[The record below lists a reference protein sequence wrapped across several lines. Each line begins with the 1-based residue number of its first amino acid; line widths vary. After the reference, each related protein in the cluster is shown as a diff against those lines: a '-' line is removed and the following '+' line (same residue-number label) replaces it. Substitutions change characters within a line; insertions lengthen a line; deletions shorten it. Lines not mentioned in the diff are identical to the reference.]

1 MHPVE
6 TILLLL
12 GLTTLLAVAAKKVNL
27 PWPIFLVLGGM
38 ALAFIP
44 GLPAVSL
51 DPQLVFVLFLP
62 PILYAAAYFTSWRD
76 FRDSLLS
83 ISMLAVGLVAATTA
97 AVALAFHALVPEL
110 GWPAAFVLGAI
121 VSPPD
126 AIAATAIAKR
136 LGLPRRLVTVLEGE
150 SLVND
155 ATGLVLLK
163 FATAAVVTG
172 TFHAGAA
179 AVNFVLLVAGGIVVG
194 LAVGWVFARFERV
207 LDDSVLAAT
216 GSVLVSFATY
226 LLAERLH
233 VSGVLA
239 VVTAGLV
246 QGRVVPRIWS
256 ARVRLEAT
264 AVWDTVVFVLNALVF
279 VLIGLQLRSIVKGLG
294 AWPRTA
300 VVDAVFAVIATTIAV
315 RIVWMFPGAR
325 LPRLLFPAYR
335 KKSPMPPWQWITV
348 AGWAGMRGVVSLA
361 AALALPLTTADGAP
375 FPGRDLIVFTTF
387 AVILATLVLQGLTL
401 GPFIRWLAI
410 GRDLTA
416 ANEERHARRLLGE
429 AGLARVDTLAEEQML
444 GAHQFHGVRQ
454 ELVDRLRALVKA
466 DPVHPEAP
474 LPSSTS
480 AVLQRLRLESLAAQR
495 EKLLE
500 LRGSEV
506 IGDDVFHRLQHELD
520 LEEMRAGR

>member
-6 TILLLL
+6 TVLLLL
-12 GLTTLLAVAAKKVNL
+12 GLTTLLAVAAKKVDV

-38 ALAFIP
+38 VLAFTP
-44 GLPAVSL
+44 GLPSVRL

-83 ISMLAVGLVAATTA
+83 ISLLAVGLVAATTA
-97 AVALAFHALVPEL
+97 AVAAAFHGLVPEL
-110 GWPAAFVLGAI
+110 GWPVAFVLGAI

-126 AIAATAIAKR
+126 AIAATAIARK
-136 LGLPRRLVTVLEGE
+136 LGLPRRIVTILEGE

-179 AVNFVLLVAGGIVVG
+179 AVDFVLLVAGGIVVG
-194 LAVGWVFARFERV
+194 LAVGWIFGKVERL

-239 VVTAGLV
+239 VVAAGLV
-246 QGRVVPRIWS
+246 QGRVVPRLWS

-294 AWPRTA
+294 VWPRTA

-348 AGWAGMRGVVSLA
+348 TGWAGMRGVVSLA
-361 AALALPLTTADGAP
+361 AALALPLTTQDGTP

-410 GRDLTA
+410 GRDRTA
-416 ANEERHARRLLGE
+416 ADEERHARKLLAE
-429 AGLARVDTLAEEQML
+429 AGLARVDALAEENML

-466 DPVHPEAP
+466 DREEP
-474 LPSSTS
+474 LPASTP
-480 AVLQRLRLESLAAQR
+480 AVLLRLRHESLGAQR

-500 LRGSEV
+500 LRGTEV

-520 LEEMRAGR
+520 LEEMRVGR

>member
-38 ALAFIP
+38 GLAFVP

-51 DPQLVFVLFLP
+51 DPQLVFILFLP

-76 FRDSLLS
+76 FRDNLLS
-83 ISMLAVGLVAATTA
+83 ISLLAVGLVAATTA
-97 AVALAFHALVPEL
+97 AVAAAFHALVPEL

-126 AIAATAIAKR
+126 AVAATAIAKR
-136 LGLPRRLVTVLEGE
+136 LGLPRRIVTILEGE

-172 TFHAGAA
+172 TFHARTAA
-179 AVNFVLLVAGGIVVG
+179 LDFVLLAAGGVAVG
-194 LAVGWVFARFERV
+194 LLVGWLFARVERL

-246 QGRVVPRIWS
+246 QGRVVPRLWA

-264 AVWDTVVFVLNALVF
+264 AVWDTVIFVLNALVF
-279 VLIGLQLRSIVKGLG
+279 VLIGLQLPSVVKALG
-294 AWPRTA
+294 VWPRTA
-300 VVDAVFAVIATTIAV
+300 VVDAVFAVIGATIFV
-315 RIVWMFPGAR
+315 RLAWMFPGAY

-335 KKSPMPPWQWITV
+335 KKSATPPWQWITV
-348 AGWAGMRGVVSLA
+348 TGWAGMRGVVSLA
-361 AALALPLTTADGAP
+361 AALALPLSTATGAP

-401 GPFIRWLAI
+401 GPFIKWLAL
-410 GRDLTA
+410 GRDRTA
-416 ANEERHARRLLGE
+416 VDEERHARKLLAE
-429 AGLARVDTLAEEQML
+429 AGLSRVDTIAEEHVL

-454 ELVDRLRALVKA
+454 EFVDRLRALVKA
-466 DPVHPEAP
+466 DPEEP
-474 LPSSTS
+474 LPASTP
-480 AVLQRLRLESLAAQR
+480 AVVSRLRRESLVAQR